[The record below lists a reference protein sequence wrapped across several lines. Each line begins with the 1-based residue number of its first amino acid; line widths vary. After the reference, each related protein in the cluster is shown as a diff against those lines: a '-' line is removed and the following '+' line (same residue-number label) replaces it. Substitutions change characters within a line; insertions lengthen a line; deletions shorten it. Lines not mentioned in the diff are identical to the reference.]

1 MAKRSD
7 FPRRDR
13 DFYPTPESAVIPLI
27 PHLSPKLTYWEPC
40 AGEGHLITALAKHWD
55 GVCVDASDRW
65 AEDRLGP
72 IVADDLFD
80 RTSTVADVIITN
92 PPWPQRKGQ
101 PTIDMIHHLATMKP
115 TWLLLSSDFAHNAY
129 FNGVAPLCD
138 KIVSVG
144 RVSWME
150 NGVSGKD
157 NAAWYRFTKNHIGAT
172 RFFGRAA

>member
-1 MAKRSD
+1 MAKRSE
-7 FPRRDR
+7 FPRRER
-13 DFYPTPESAVIPLI
+13 DFYPTPESAVLPLV
-27 PHLSPKLTYWEPC
+27 PHLPPAATYWEPC
-40 AGEGHLITALAKHWD
+40 AGEGHLILALQKHWN
-55 GVCVDASDRW
+55 GTPVSPSDAYAPDSGAIRK
-65 AEDRLGP
+65 
-72 IVADDLFD
+72 IDLFD
-80 RTSTVADVIITN
+80 VTTPPAGLIITN

-101 PTIDMIHHLATMKP
+101 PTLDMIHHLSAMAP
-115 TWLLLSSDFAHNAY
+115 TWMLLSSDFAHNAY
-129 FNGVAPLCD
+129 FREVAPLCD